1 MVMSSSIAEKLN
13 QLREIIRY
21 HERKY
26 YVEDNPEIADYE
38 FDQLMKQLEA
48 LEREHPELITPD
60 SPAQRVGGEPPPT
73 PGPSQEW
80 RLTAERVEHKSAMLS
95 LDNTYTPEELRNF
108 DERVRKALLDQAIEY
123 VAELKI
129 DGLGIAL
136 LYENGILSRGAT
148 RGDGKYGED
157 VTANLKTI
165 KTIPLHLAGVVE
177 NIPVLEV
184 RGEVYMPL
192 DKLEEVNQ
200 QRIEQGEQP
209 FANARNAAA
218 GSVRLLDPTAT
229 ASRPLNI
236 FIYALSYIEEP
247 VLREVKLHEGT
258 NFQTHLECFSALTE
272 MGFKLNPH
280 TKVFENIDG
289 VIDYYKDWIN
299 KREALPYD
307 TDGIVVKINSLAQR
321 EELGFTAKSP
331 RWAISCKF
339 PARQA
344 TTKIENIIVQVG
356 RTGVLTP
363 VAILEPVELAGATIT
378 HATLHNEQEIIR
390 KDIRI
395 GDAVLLERAGDVIP
409 KVVGVVQE
417 KRTGKEQVFK
427 TPDSCPVCGEIVQR
441 SDDEVAIR
449 CANAACPAQL
459 KRRIQHFASRNAMNI
474 DGLGPS
480 LIDQLVDTGMVKDI
494 ADLYTLTR
502 ESVAKLERMGE
513 KSAENLINA
522 IQGSKTNDA
531 SKLLF
536 GLGIQ
541 HIGAHVAE
549 VLISHYSSLDKLAA
563 ATSEELEEIHEIGP
577 KVAAS
582 VVQFFQQESNR
593 ALIDKLRTA
602 GLNVVAETSSQTK
615 PTLEGKTFVLT
626 GTLSTMTRAEAT
638 VAIKSAGGRVT
649 SSVSKKTDY
658 VVAGE
663 SPGSKYNKAVQMEIT
678 VLNEEELKK
687 LVSETV

>member
-1 MVMSSSIAEKLN
+1 MSSSISEKIN
-13 QLREIIRY
+13 ELREIIRY

-26 YVEDNPEIADYE
+26 YVEDNPEISDYD

-60 SPAQRVGGEPPPT
+60 SPTQRVGGET
-73 PGPSQEW
+73 VTG
-80 RLTAERVEHKSAMLS
+80 ERVEHKSAMLS
-95 LDNTYTPEELRNF
+95 LDNTYTPEELRDF
-108 DERVRKALLDQAIEY
+108 DERVRKALLDQTIEY

-129 DGLGIAL
+129 DGLGITL

-148 RGDGKYGED
+148 RGDGQYGED

-165 KTIPLHLAGVVE
+165 KTIPLHLAGVGK

-184 RGEVYMPL
+184 RGEVYMPR

-218 GSVRLLDPTAT
+218 GSLRLLDPKLT

-236 FIYALSYIEEP
+236 FIYTLNYIE
-247 VLREVKLHEGT
+247 GT
-258 NFQTHLECFSALTE
+258 TFQTHLECFSALTE

-299 KREALPYD
+299 KRETLPYD
-307 TDGIVVKINSLAQR
+307 TDGIVVKINSLTQQ

-395 GDAVLLERAGDVIP
+395 GDTVLLERAGDVIP
-409 KVVGVVQE
+409 KIVGVVQE
-417 KRTGKEQVFK
+417 KRAGKEQVFK
-427 TPDSCPVCGEIVQR
+427 MPDACPVCGEAVQR

-449 CANAACPAQL
+449 CTNAACPAQL

-480 LIDQLVDTGMVKDI
+480 LINQLIDTGMVEDI
-494 ADLYTLTR
+494 ADLYTLIK

-549 VLISHYSSLDKLAA
+549 VLISHYSSLDKLAV

-582 VVQFFQQESNR
+582 VVQFFHQESNR
-593 ALIDKLRTA
+593 ELIDKLRTV
-602 GLNVVAETSSQTK
+602 GLNVVAETSSQTQ
-615 PTLEGKTFVLT
+615 PALEGKTFVFT

-638 VAIKSAGGRVT
+638 AAIKAAGGRVT

-658 VVAGE
+658 VIAGE
-663 SPGSKYNKAVQMEIT
+663 SPGSKYDKAVQMEIT
-678 VLNEEELKK
+678 VLNEEEFKK
-687 LVSETV
+687 LVSNAEQRDRSSQ

>member
-1 MVMSSSIAEKLN
+1 MSSSISEKIN
-13 QLREIIRY
+13 ELREIIRY

-26 YVEDNPEIADYE
+26 YVEDNPEISDYD

-60 SPAQRVGGEPPPT
+60 SPTQRVGGET
-73 PGPSQEW
+73 VTG
-80 RLTAERVEHKSAMLS
+80 ERVEHKSAMLS
-95 LDNTYTPEELRNF
+95 LDNTYTPEELRDF
-108 DERVRKALLDQAIEY
+108 DERVRKALLDQTIEY

-129 DGLGIAL
+129 DGLGITL

-148 RGDGKYGED
+148 RGDGQYGED

-165 KTIPLHLAGVVE
+165 KTIPLHLAGVGK

-184 RGEVYMPL
+184 RGEVYMPR

-218 GSVRLLDPTAT
+218 GSLRLLDPKLT

-236 FIYALSYIEEP
+236 FIYTLNYIE
-247 VLREVKLHEGT
+247 GT
-258 NFQTHLECFSALTE
+258 TFQTHLECFSALTE

-299 KREALPYD
+299 KRETLPYD
-307 TDGIVVKINSLAQR
+307 TDGIVVKINSLTQQ

-395 GDAVLLERAGDVIP
+395 GDTVLLERAGDVIP
-409 KVVGVVQE
+409 KIVGVVQE
-417 KRTGKEQVFK
+417 KRAGKEQVFK
-427 TPDSCPVCGEIVQR
+427 MPDACPVCGEAVQR

-449 CANAACPAQL
+449 CTNAACPAQL

-480 LIDQLVDTGMVKDI
+480 LINQLIDTGMVEDI
-494 ADLYTLTR
+494 ADLYTLIK

-602 GLNVVAETSSQTK
+602 GLNVVAETSNQTK
-615 PTLEGKTFVLT
+615 PALEGKTFVLT

-638 VAIKSAGGRVT
+638 TAIKAAGGRVT

-663 SPGSKYNKAVQMEIT
+663 SPGSKYDKAVHMEIT
-678 VLNEEELKK
+678 ILNEDEFKN
-687 LVSETV
+687 LVSEAA

>member
-1 MVMSSSIAEKLN
+1 MPQENISMSSSITEKLN
-13 QLREIIRY
+13 ELREIIRY

-26 YVEDNPEIADYE
+26 YVEDNPEISDYQ

-60 SPAQRVGGEPPPT
+60 SPTQRVGGEPVT
-73 PGPSQEW
+73 V
-80 RLTAERVEHKSAMLS
+80 ERVEHKSAMLS
-95 LDNTYTPEELRNF
+95 LDNTYSPEELREF
-108 DERVRKALLDQAIEY
+108 DERVCKALPDQEVEY

-129 DGLGIAL
+129 DGLGVAL

-148 RGDGKYGED
+148 RGDGQYGED

-165 KTIPLHLAGVVE
+165 KTIPLHLAGMGQ

-184 RGEVYMPL
+184 RGEVYMPR
-192 DKLEEVNQ
+192 DKLEEVNR

-229 ASRPLNI
+229 ASRPLSI
-236 FIYALSYIEEP
+236 FIYTLSYIE
-247 VLREVKLHEGT
+247 GIS
-258 NFQTHLECFSALTE
+258 FQTHLECFSALSE

-280 TKVFENIDG
+280 TKVFETIDG
-289 VIDYYKDWIN
+289 VIDYYKGWID
-299 KREALPYD
+299 KRDTLPYD
-307 TDGIVVKINSLAQR
+307 TDGIVVKVNSLVQQ
-321 EELGFTAKSP
+321 EELGYTAKSP

-344 TTKIENIIVQVG
+344 TTIIEDIIVQVG

-363 VAILEPVELAGATIT
+363 VAILEPVELAGVTIT

-390 KDIRI
+390 KDIRV
-395 GDAVLLERAGDVIP
+395 GDTVLLERAGDVIP
-409 KVVGVVQE
+409 KVVSVVKE
-417 KRTGKEQVFK
+417 RRMGKEQVFK
-427 TPDSCPVCGEIVQR
+427 MPDSCPVCGEVVQR
-441 SDDEVAIR
+441 SDEEVAIR

-480 LIDQLVDTGMVKDI
+480 LIDQLIDTIMVKDI
-494 ADLYTLTR
+494 ADLYTLTK
-502 ESVAKLERMGE
+502 ESIAKLERMGD

-531 SKLLF
+531 NKLLF

-541 HIGAHVAE
+541 HIGAHVAD
-549 VLISHYSSLDKLAA
+549 VLISHYSALDKLAA
-563 ATSEELEEIHEIGP
+563 ATPEELQEIHEIGP

-582 VVQFFQQESNR
+582 IVQFFQQESNLV
-593 ALIDKLRTA
+593 LIDKLRAA
-602 GLNVVAETSSQTK
+602 GLNVVAEIPGQIK
-615 PTLEGKTFVLT
+615 PTLEGKIFVLT

-638 VAIKSAGGRVT
+638 AAIKAAGGRVT

-663 SPGSKYNKAVQMEIT
+663 SPGSKYDKAAQMEIT
-678 VLNEEELKK
+678 ILNEEEFKRL
-687 LVSETV
+687 LSETV